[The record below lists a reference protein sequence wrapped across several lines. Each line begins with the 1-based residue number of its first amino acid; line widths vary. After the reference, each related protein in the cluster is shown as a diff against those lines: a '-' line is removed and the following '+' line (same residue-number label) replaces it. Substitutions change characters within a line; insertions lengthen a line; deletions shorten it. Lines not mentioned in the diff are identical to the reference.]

1 MDNQPKNYSS
11 TKFQFEKCIDFL
23 HKAGQSEFGDHFKVY
38 PADYEIIF
46 KILAYFFEDEK
57 LCKQYKL
64 SIRKG
69 LLLTGPVGCGK
80 TTLMMLFRHFLHS
93 VHKYP
98 VKSTREISYE
108 FLDHG
113 FSIINK
119 YSKAHFQRYQDQMVP
134 RTLCL
139 DDLGLES
146 TIKHFGNETNTI
158 AEILLNRYSL
168 FTSRGMI
175 THATTNLNPDELEN
189 LYGNRVRSR
198 MREMFNLI
206 SFNSKDKRM

>member
-1 MDNQPKNYSS
+1 MKPKNYSS
-11 TKFQFEKCIDFL
+11 KKFQFEKCIDFL
-23 HKAGQSEFGDHFKVY
+23 QKAGQSEFGKHFRIF
-38 PADYEIIF
+38 PTDYEIIF

-57 LCKQYKL
+57 LCERYQL
-64 SIRKG
+64 SVWKG

-80 TTLMMLFRHFLHS
+80 TTLMMLFRHFLHK

-98 VKSTREISYE
+98 VKSTRDISYE

-119 YSKAHFQRYQDQMVP
+119 YSKAHFQHFQDQMVP

-158 AEILLNRYSL
+158 AEILLNRYHL
-168 FTSRGMI
+168 FTTRGMI

-198 MREMFNLI
+198 MRQMFNLVTI
-206 SFNSKDKRM
+206 QSTDRKSVV

>member
-1 MDNQPKNYSS
+1 MQPKNYSS
-11 TKFQFEKCIDFL
+11 KKFQFEKCIDYL
-23 HKAGQSEFGDHFKVY
+23 HKAGKSEFGNHFRIF

-57 LCKQYKL
+57 LCEQYKL

-80 TTLMMLFRHFLHS
+80 NNPNDAFSGTSST
-93 VHKYP
+93 
-98 VKSTREISYE
+98 KSINIRSNQTREIFFTNFSTT
-108 FLDHG
+108 G

-119 YSKAHFQRYQDQMVP
+119 YSKAHFQHYQDQMVP

-146 TIKHFGNETNTI
+146 TIKHFGNENQHHSRNPSSTATVF
-158 AEILLNRYSL
+158 SPP
-168 FTSRGMI
+168 RGMI
-175 THATTNLNPDELEN
+175 YTCYYKPK
-189 LYGNRVRSR
+189 S
-198 MREMFNLI
+198 
-206 SFNSKDKRM
+206 

>member
-1 MDNQPKNYSS
+1 MEPKNYSS
-11 TKFQFEKCIDFL
+11 KSFQFEKCIDFL
-23 HKAGQSEFGDHFKVY
+23 QKAGQSEFGNHFRVF
-38 PADYEIIF
+38 PEDYEIIY
-46 KILAYFFEDEK
+46 KLLAYFYKDME
-57 LCKQYKL
+57 LCKSYQL
-64 SIRKG
+64 EIRKG

-80 TTLMMLFRHFLHS
+80 TTLMMLFRHFLHKI
-93 VHKYP
+93 HKYP

-119 YSKAHFQRYQDQMVP
+119 YSKAHFQNYQDALIPKV
-134 RTLCL
+134 LCL

-158 AEILLNRYSL
+158 AEILLNRYNL
-168 FTSRGMI
+168 FTTRGMI

-206 SFNSKDKRM
+206 PFNSKDKRA